1 MFRAPC
7 SHVTSSTANL
17 RLSALARC
25 QDTLTKIKQAILQR
39 GTNGSVLISIIIISE
54 WIIFYHLMNYCC
66 WQDEL
71 DFCQMKSWWWE
82 EHRVLCRGGIIKI
95 VQEWFWATH
104 YNKFWLYLL
113 NTLHY
118 CPQLLDISQVFWG
131 LRTQSCPS
139 FLWIL
144 ITMITENMTCSW
156 DLIGFTFCCVCNN
169 ICHFVI
175 VLICIWTG
183 TDMGA
188 WEHVNFTALNCK
200 DKRIWKPDAL
210 IKGSYFR
217 GEGKCPR
224 GENIRRHIK
233 ERSK

>member
-1 MFRAPC
+1 MSQTRSCAHWVTVPISPC
-7 SHVTSSTANL
+7 SEL
-17 RLSALARC
+17 RAHMLPPRLPTCDWALWSRC

-113 NTLHY
+113 NTLHCSTVHNY
-118 CPQLLDISQVFWG
+118 WTFLRFFGVFEPKAVHLFCGFWSQW
-131 LRTQSCPS
+131 
-139 FLWIL
+139 
-144 ITMITENMTCSW
+144 
-156 DLIGFTFCCVCNN
+156 
-169 ICHFVI
+169 
-175 VLICIWTG
+175 
-183 TDMGA
+183 
-188 WEHVNFTALNCK
+188 
-200 DKRIWKPDAL
+200 
-210 IKGSYFR
+210 
-217 GEGKCPR
+217 
-224 GENIRRHIK
+224 
-233 ERSK
+233 